1 MAIISFLLLLKHIVV
16 GGFVMGRNKT
26 YEDRLSAS
34 AFLEAFRRKKNKNL
48 MEELHITEDDVR
60 AFLKGKPKT
69 DSVSNKKGKD
79 KIASAVKG
87 NTPDNG

>member
-1 MAIISFLLLLKHIVV
+1 
-16 GGFVMGRNKT
+16 
-26 YEDRLSAS
+26 
-34 AFLEAFRRKKNKNL
+34 

-79 KIASAVKG
+79 NIASDVKG

>member
-1 MAIISFLLLLKHIVV
+1 
-16 GGFVMGRNKT
+16 MGRNKT

-69 DSVSNKKGKD
+69 DTKK
-79 KIASAVKG
+79 
-87 NTPDNG
+87 NNMTN